1 MRDMYIH
8 IFLKMD
14 NFWHLI
20 ALKDNPLK
28 FVLVH
33 MLELLDPDYISN
45 VNYDRNLFLKS
56 ASASFL

>member
-1 MRDMYIH
+1 
-8 IFLKMD
+8 MD